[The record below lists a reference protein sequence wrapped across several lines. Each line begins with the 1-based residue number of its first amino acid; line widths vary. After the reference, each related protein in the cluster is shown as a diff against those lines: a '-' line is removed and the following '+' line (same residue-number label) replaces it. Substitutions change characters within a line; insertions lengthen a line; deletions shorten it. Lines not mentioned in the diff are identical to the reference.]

1 MNKTALQEFGE
12 FIFNDIFYDSSAR
25 IKAKYIELLEKEM
38 YQIVDAYVWGMNFE
52 PSPDLKSF
60 EMYGEDYYE
69 KTYSHE

>member
-25 IKAKYIELLEKEM
+25 IKAKYIELLEKEKK
-38 YQIVDAYVWGMNFE
+38 QICDAYNSWLFE
-52 PSPDLKSF
+52 SLSCS
-60 EMYGEDYYE
+60 GEDYYE